1 MSERP
6 LDLGWMRI
14 FTEVARHGSLTGAA
28 ALLKLTQ
35 PAVSYQIRR
44 LEDELRV
51 ALILRKHRGIEL
63 TAEGQRLFEAAS
75 RSVDAIDLVA
85 QQLRRTDE
93 HQTIR
98 LHTDYAFSSLW
109 LIPRMHSFRILNP
122 DINIQIVATQDPL
135 GQGKNDSDVMII
147 FGTQQEAGEGA
158 VLLLSERVTPVCS
171 PSLLADRSTPASIS
185 DISRRKLIHL
195 ENNSQTHW
203 YDWADYLT
211 HFGVDRGAE
220 HSGGDISFNNYAM
233 VVQASICEQGFA
245 LGWAGLIDPL
255 LEAGVLV
262 AAGPSLDASN
272 RGYWLARP
280 KNDDSA
286 VGKLIEWLI
295 KERRQNPA

>member
-14 FTEVARHGSLTGAA
+14 FTEVARRGSLTAA
-28 ALLKLTQ
+28 AASLRLTQ

-44 LEDELRV
+44 LEDELGV
-51 ALILRKHRGIEL
+51 ALIRRKHRGIEL
-63 TAEGQRLFEAAS
+63 TAEGQRLFEVAS

-85 QQLRRTDE
+85 GQLRKTDE
-93 HQTIR
+93 RQTIR

-109 LIPRMHSFRILNP
+109 LIPRMHGFRLLNP

-135 GQGKNDSDVMII
+135 GQGKHDSDVMVI
-147 FGTQQEAGEGA
+147 FGTKQDAGEGA
-158 VLLLSERVTPVCS
+158 VLLLSEKVTPVCA
-171 PSLLADRSTPASIS
+171 PAMLAGPVPASIAEF
-185 DISRRKLIHL
+185 SRRKLIHL

-211 HFGVDRGAE
+211 QFGVDRAPE

-262 AAGPSLDASN
+262 TAGPSLDAPD
-272 RGYWLARP
+272 RGYWLMRP
-280 KNDDSA
+280 KSKDVA
-286 VGKLIEWLI
+286 VGKLTEWLI
-295 KERRQNPA
+295 GERQ

>member
-1 MSERP
+1 MSERL

-14 FTEVARHGSLTGAA
+14 FTEVAGRGSLTAAAA
-28 ALLKLTQ
+28 ALRLTQ

-44 LEDELRV
+44 LEDELGV
-51 ALILRKHRGIEL
+51 ALIRRKHRGVEL
-63 TAEGQRLFEAAS
+63 TAEGQRLFEVAS

-85 QQLRRTDE
+85 QQLRKPEER
-93 HQTIR
+93 QTIR

-109 LIPRMHSFRILNP
+109 LIPRMHGFRVLNP

-135 GQGKNDSDVMII
+135 GQGKRDSDVMII
-147 FGTQQEAGEGA
+147 FGTRQDAGEGA

-171 PSLLADRSTPASIS
+171 PAMLVDRSAPPSILEF
-185 DISRRKLIHL
+185 SRRKLIHL

-203 YDWADYLT
+203 YDWNDYLT
-211 HFGVDRGAE
+211 HFGIEREVE

-255 LEAGVLV
+255 LEAGALV
-262 AAGPSLDASN
+262 TAGPSLDAPD
-272 RGYWLARP
+272 RGYWLMRP
-280 KNDDSA
+280 KSNDPA
-286 VGKLIEWLI
+286 VGKLTGWLI
-295 KERRQNPA
+295 DERR

>member
-14 FTEVARHGSLTGAA
+14 FTEVARRGSLTAA
-28 ALLKLTQ
+28 ASSLRLTQ

-51 ALILRKHRGIEL
+51 ALIRRKHRGIEL
-63 TAEGQRLFEAAS
+63 TAEGQRLFEVAS

-85 QQLRRTDE
+85 GQLRKTDE
-93 HQTIR
+93 RQTIR

-109 LIPRMHSFRILNP
+109 LIPRMHGFRVLNP

-135 GQGKNDSDVMII
+135 GQGKHDSDVMII
-147 FGTQQEAGEGA
+147 FGTKQDAGEGA
-158 VLLLSERVTPVCS
+158 VLLLSEKVTPVCA
-171 PSLLADRSTPASIS
+171 PALLADKSAPASIAEF
-185 DISRRKLIHL
+185 SRRKLIHL

-211 HFGVDRGAE
+211 QLGVERAPE

-262 AAGPSLDASN
+262 TAGPSLDAPN
-272 RGYWLARP
+272 RGYWLMRP
-280 KNDDSA
+280 KSKDVA
-286 VGKLIEWLI
+286 VGKLTEWLI
-295 KERRQNPA
+295 GERH